1 MDDDQ
6 AGKAERY
13 ESARRDARAAQEA
26 AGDAEDAL
34 TDAERDRDAS
44 TSPAQ
49 HRLAQEHV
57 DQAEDAWRLRLT
69 EADLATERR
78 DRARASFE
86 TETDDAGGSADR

>member
-1 MDDDQ
+1 MNDH

-13 ESARRDARAAQEA
+13 ESARRDARTAHEA

-49 HRLAQEHV
+49 RELAQEHV
-57 DQAEDAWRLRLT
+57 DQAEGTWRLRLT

-78 DRARASFE
+78 DRARDAFE
-86 TETDDAGGSADR
+86 TEGDGAGGSAGR